1 MKRSFGTS
9 LTGFGPDE
17 AAMALW
23 STSAEPP
30 CRRNATRT
38 IGGAG
43 CRTQLRRTRKVWQDG
58 STEQFL
64 LSLTPVCRYRLAW
77 LGKPNF
83 AMSSGE
89 PDAERKS
96 QVRFGKRR

>member
-1 MKRSFGTS
+1 LRYKR
-9 LTGFGPDE
+9 PK
-17 AAMALW
+17 A
-23 STSAEPP
+23 SAHEILAS
-30 CRRNATRT
+30 RRPS
-38 IGGAG
+38 
-43 CRTQLRRTRKVWQDG
+43 QLRRTRKVWQDG

-64 LSLTPVCRYRLAW
+64 LSLIPVCRYRLAW
-77 LGKPNF
+77 MRKPNF